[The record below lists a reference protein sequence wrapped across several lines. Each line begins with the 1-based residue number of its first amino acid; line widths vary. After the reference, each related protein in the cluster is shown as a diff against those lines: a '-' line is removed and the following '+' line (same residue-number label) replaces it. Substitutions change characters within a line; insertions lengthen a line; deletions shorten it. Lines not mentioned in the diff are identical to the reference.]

1 LLASRCEGGGRL
13 TKLGE
18 ASCLQLESTSSTA
31 IHRGGRGDEFGAGN
45 KCWGIYFETGIEL
58 TFIVKRG
65 RGVVLQAAVDGDK
78 PLGFLHERDVNLIG
92 IGEVRPKEGP

>member
-1 LLASRCEGGGRL
+1 LERLAAFSLRARRARRSIG
-13 TKLGE
+13 
-18 ASCLQLESTSSTA
+18 
-31 IHRGGRGDEFGAGN
+31 GGRGDEFGAGN